1 MPTRRKASISSIPPD
16 NLCGLTFFHP
26 QWLQR
31 FANIRWFMAIYGLLG
46 TIQAMSQ
53 MYFIVTLTTL
63 EKRFKIPSQTTGIIL
78 SGNEISQI
86 LLSLILSY
94 IGGQRNRP
102 RWIAWGIV
110 FCAVSCFILA
120 TPHFIYG
127 AGEESNE
134 LTQEYWDNLE
144 EVSSN
149 KSLLVSNAKPTDS
162 QTLCKGTKEDQEC
175 DNIQLYLPL
184 FLVFLSQFVL
194 GIGNTLYFSL
204 GQTYLD
210 DNTKKT
216 NSPLVLALALSL
228 RMIGPIFGFV
238 LGYFSLNVYIDPTKT
253 PLIDR
258 SDPRWLGAWWMGWMF
273 LGSFLLLFSG
283 LLGIFPKTLPKKEKR
298 FHSEVP
304 RVLRVEEITEED
316 NESHLTK
323 CYASNATLDKAVP
336 ETKFPELKDFPKAL
350 MRLLRNKLLMFNNIS
365 AVFYILGASGYMTF
379 LSRYMEVQFSKSPQ
393 NATIVIGPLT
403 IFGMVF
409 SIIMSGLIITKK
421 KPRPGI
427 VLFWNVFVG
436 CLYMLGQGAYFFL
449 YCEANTSTFIQGG
462 ALNLSMPCNTEC
474 QCDGVSYNPVC
485 HSDTGITFYSPC
497 HAGCYSWNKDD
508 KRYENCNCLKDPN
521 PLLANSVHKEIEKAT
536 KKYEDG
542 QIAVAGIASVVEKV
556 TRTTIP
562 IRTTVTSKTTL
573 SIIPIDDED
582 DLLPYEPEGD
592 IVIPTEEGSGMAE
605 EKPVRIKREMN
616 DKFIET
622 FLVPGACTGNC
633 WSFWVFLG
641 VSCVINWLGSS
652 GRIGNILIN
661 YRSVST
667 EDKSFAQGLTLMM
680 LSLFALIPGPI
691 IFGRLIDS
699 SCLVWTEECGSTGNC
714 QFYDQAA
721 FRKRVNIAALC
732 KFFRSSSV
740 THELFHSLIHFIH
753 LVENSKIL
761 KIMTLKIINFSLQR

>member
-1 MPTRRKASISSIPPD
+1 
-16 NLCGLTFFHP
+16 
-26 QWLQR
+26 
-31 FANIRWFMAIYGLLG
+31 
-46 TIQAMSQ
+46 MSPFQ
-53 MYFIVTLTTL
+53 
-63 EKRFKIPSQTTGIIL
+63 S
-78 SGNEISQI
+78 
-86 LLSLILSY
+86 
-94 IGGQRNRP
+94 
-102 RWIAWGIV
+102 
-110 FCAVSCFILA
+110 
-120 TPHFIYG
+120 
-127 AGEESNE
+127 
-134 LTQEYWDNLE
+134 
-144 EVSSN
+144 
-149 KSLLVSNAKPTDS
+149 AKPADS
-162 QTLCKGTKEDQEC
+162 QTLCKGTKEDEEC
-175 DNIQLYLPL
+175 DNVQLYLPL
-184 FLVFLSQFVL
+184 LLVFLSQFVL

-238 LGYFSLNVYIDPTKT
+238 LGYFSLNIYIDPTKT

-258 SDPRWLGAWWMGWMF
+258 SDPRWLGAWWIGWMF

-283 LLGIFPKTLPKKEKR
+283 LLGIFPKTLPKKPKP

-304 RVLRVEEITEED
+304 RVLRVDEICED

-350 MRLLRNKLLMFNNIS
+350 MRLLKNKLLMFNNIS

-379 LSRYMEVQFSKSPQ
+379 LSRYMEVQFLKSPQ

-449 YCEANTSTFIQGG
+449 YCEANNSNFLQDG

-474 QCDGVSYNPVC
+474 MCDGVSYNPVC
-485 HSDTGITFYSPC
+485 HSDTGVTFYSPC
-497 HAGCYSWNKDD
+497 HAGCYSWNKND

-521 PLLANSVHKEIEKAT
+521 PFVSTTVLMHIEEAA
-536 KKYEDG
+536 KKYED
-542 QIAVAGIASVVEKV
+542 QKVAASRIGSIWEKSNSK
-556 TRTTIP
+556 
-562 IRTTVTSKTTL
+562 SKTTTTTT
-573 SIIPIDDED
+573 IFADED
-582 DLLPYEPEGD
+582 DLLLYEPEGD
-592 IVIPTEEGSGMAE
+592 IVIPTEDGSGME
-605 EKPVRIKREMN
+605 DEGSVRKKREVN
-616 DKFIET
+616 TNFIQT
-622 FLVPGACTGNC
+622 FLKPGACSDNC
-633 WSFWVFLG
+633 WSFWAFFG

-699 SCLVWTEECGSTGNC
+699 SCLVWTEECDSTGNC
-714 QFYDQAA
+714 QFYDQAT
-721 FRKRVNIAALC
+721 FRKRVNIAALS
-732 KFFRSSSV
+732 KFHHCS
-740 THELFHSLIHFIH
+740 
-753 LVENSKIL
+753 
-761 KIMTLKIINFSLQR
+761 